1 VPEWIRKTRNY
12 SSSKSDQRNDRGN
25 EKIEKRHQSWTSR
38 QTDDPSKDRHYIGL
52 NPPINLEVLR
62 FNRKRRLQKTF

>member
-1 VPEWIRKTRNY
+1 MASYII
-12 SSSKSDQRNDRGN
+12 S

>member
-1 VPEWIRKTRNY
+1 MPEWIRKTRNY

-25 EKIEKRHQSWTSR
+25 EKIEERYQSWTSR
-38 QTDDPSKDRHYIGL
+38 QTDDPSKDRHYIRL

-62 FNRKRRLQKTF
+62 FSRKRRLQKTF